1 MKSSAIVQT
10 GKRRYEQQEFEVPEI
25 GPEEGLLRIEQ
36 SGICGSD
43 WSQYKQGFPF
53 PVIPGHEP
61 VGILERVG
69 EIAAQRWGEDKSA
82 LRTLQA
88 DNQRLTEENAAL
100 REAAKLAKRA
110 PSDVDRWMPLLNT
123 ILGDEEPDHA

>member
-10 GKRRYEQQEFEVPEI
+10 GKRKYEQQEFEVPEI

-53 PVIPGHEP
+53 PVIPGNEP
-61 VGILERVG
+61 VGVLEQVSRPCCR
-69 EIAAQRWGEDKSA
+69 AASVHLACAGNTTSA
-82 LRTLQA
+82 
-88 DNQRLTEENAAL
+88 EH
-100 REAAKLAKRA
+100 RA
-110 PSDVDRWMPLLNT
+110 R
-123 ILGDEEPDHA
+123 